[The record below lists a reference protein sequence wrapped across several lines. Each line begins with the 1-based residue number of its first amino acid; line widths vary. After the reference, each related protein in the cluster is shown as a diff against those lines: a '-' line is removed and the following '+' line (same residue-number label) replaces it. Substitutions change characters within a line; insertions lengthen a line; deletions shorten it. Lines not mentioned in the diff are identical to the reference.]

1 MGWVKL
7 GGSRADSYPLAERQ
21 RFARESMV
29 VGRED
34 AAVPKQILTL
44 AIILDL
50 ALAAHGGALPQ
61 DIPAAIQAPADQQ
74 LYLQLHGQGHQIYVC
89 KNESAQVVWALK
101 APEAQLSDSKG
112 KPFGRHFAGPTWQSN
127 DGSSVT
133 AAVRAKVE
141 SDDVAAIPWLLL
153 DVQSHQGGGI
163 LARAKT
169 IQRINT
175 KGGRPPGAGCDADHL
190 NQEVR
195 VPYSADYNFYAAK

>member
-1 MGWVKL
+1 MQARVPKIEQVQELPAVLHSRIEIERSGQRVGHSQLDSRRPSRRGRQKHIANGAQRSVLSRRQFHVRSMPGASLPASRPLCSPHLCRQQFAVGWVKL

-89 KNESAQVVWALK
+89 KNESAQVVW
-101 APEAQLSDSKG
+101 
-112 KPFGRHFAGPTWQSN
+112 
-127 DGSSVT
+127 
-133 AAVRAKVE
+133 
-141 SDDVAAIPWLLL
+141 
-153 DVQSHQGGGI
+153 
-163 LARAKT
+163 
-169 IQRINT
+169 
-175 KGGRPPGAGCDADHL
+175 
-190 NQEVR
+190 
-195 VPYSADYNFYAAK
+195 